1 MGLIIAQ
8 YLLIRKYYENWI
20 LWMIVN
26 IFQIIMFSGINNF
39 ISVNIIIMTS
49 IYQIN
54 AFYGLY
60 LWRRQLFIN
69 TESVSVII

>member
-1 MGLIIAQ
+1 M
-8 YLLIRKYYENWI
+8 R
-20 LWMIVN
+20 
-26 IFQIIMFSGINNF
+26 IIMFSGINNF

-60 LWRRQLFIN
+60 LWRRQLLSDTETIN
-69 TESVSVII
+69 SIV